1 MISRRNLILGASM
14 AGAATLAA
22 ARMPNIKL
30 PRLPKGAIAPMV
42 PKQVGSWRT
51 ATDHGVVL
59 PPPDALSDRLY
70 DNLVS
75 TVYISDSHAP
85 IMLVIAYNSTQ
96 DGVLQIHRPEFCYP
110 AGGFTLSQTVGTQLV
125 DPRGFAIPARTF
137 TATSP
142 ERVEHVAYW
151 TRMGSAFPQSWTEQK
166 IAVMNANLR
175 REVPDGMLARFSS
188 LEPNRSDAM
197 TTIAAFVRLFL
208 AAAPERLSNLMI
220 GPAAHDRASF

>member
-1 MISRRNLILGASM
+1 M
-14 AGAATLAA
+14 AGAATIAA
-22 ARMPNIKL
+22 ARMPNINL
-30 PRLPKGAIAPMV
+30 PRLSKGTIAPLV
-42 PKQVGSWRT
+42 PKLVGSWRT
-51 ATDHGVVL
+51 ANEHGVVL

-75 TVYISDSHAP
+75 TVFISESYAP

-110 AGGFTLSQTVGTQLV
+110 AGGFALTQTVATQLS
-125 DPRGFAIPARTF
+125 DPRGHAIPARTF

-142 ERVEHVAYW
+142 ERIEHVAYW
-151 TRMGSAFPQSWTEQK
+151 TRMGTAFPQSWTEQK

-175 REVPDGMLARFSS
+175 RQVPDGMLARFSS
-188 LEPNRSDAM
+188 LEPDRSYAM

-220 GPAAHDRASF
+220 GPAAHDRSSF